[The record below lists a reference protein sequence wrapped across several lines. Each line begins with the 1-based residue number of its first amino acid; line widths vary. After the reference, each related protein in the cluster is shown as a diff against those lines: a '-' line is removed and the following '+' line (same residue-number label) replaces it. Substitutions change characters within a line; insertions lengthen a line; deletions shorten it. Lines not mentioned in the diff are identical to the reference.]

1 MAVFGLEGSLGVG
14 IGLLV
19 GLALLKYSGYVDLI
33 KKELS
38 YLASGAVFLL
48 LGSVVG
54 TVSGVIPQISVAVD
68 YLVLIFI
75 VIAFLLVLIGAIT
88 MAIQIFSKLK

>member
-1 MAVFGLEGSLGVG
+1 MVWEGAIGVG

-19 GLALLKYSGYVDLI
+19 GLALLKYSGYVDML

-38 YLASGAVFLL
+38 YIGSGAVFLL
-48 LGSVVG
+48 LSAVLGEIGKVV
-54 TVSGVIPQISVAVD
+54 TQILPAVTWINI
-68 YLVLIFI
+68 IFM
-75 VIAFLLVLIGAIT
+75 VIAFILVLIGAIS